1 MPLRRK
7 GREPPRLMK
16 TRAIMFVAM
25 AAWGSIPN
33 WIITGTVI
41 SEVLP
46 VTTLITL
53 VRKKTAISR
62 SSFGVGTVSW

>member
-1 MPLRRK
+1 
-7 GREPPRLMK
+7 MK
-16 TRAIMFVAM
+16 TRAIMFVAT

-41 SEVLP
+41 SDVLP

-53 VRKKTAISR
+53 VRKKTAIRR
-62 SSFGVGTVSW
+62 SSFGIGTASW